1 MNPIKKLFIAFFG
14 LFPFASNAA
23 LQSEPP
29 QSPHPQEQK
38 TPSPKQPQSC
48 RDHLHKVTDLDD
60 LIRQMFQTGLF
71 DNCLYDMQPV
81 ELHQIWGVPVLPD
94 TEGLSFRASQ
104 ADVNSPFNFFVQFDV
119 SHKKKLNWLAITL
132 NKKGYEQDGTLFPS
146 GKFPDFLPEPSVIDD
161 WHTYLGGAIEL
172 RASTYIGKPDA
183 EIQPEKVYYWMNNTL
198 GNTSADELSVETY
211 IGRDGV
217 IWRLVFRK
225 GYLNFSG
232 LFTVTKFRE
241 NTDN

>member
-1 MNPIKKLFIAFFG
+1 MSPIKKLFIALLG
-14 LFPFASNAA
+14 LFSFTSNAA
-23 LQSEPP
+23 PQPEPP
-29 QSPHPQEQK
+29 QSTHSQEQN
-38 TPSPKQPQSC
+38 KQPQSC
-48 RDHLHKVTDLDD
+48 KGYLHKVTDLDD

-71 DNCLYDMQPV
+71 DNCLYDMTPE
-81 ELHQIWGVPVLPD
+81 ELHQIWGIPVLPD
-94 TEGLSFRASQ
+94 KGYDYRASQ
-104 ADVNSPFNFFVQFDV
+104 SDFGSPFNFFVQYYTFPNE
-119 SHKKKLNWLAITL
+119 KLKQFSIAL

-146 GKFPDFLPEPSVIDD
+146 GKFPEFLPEPSVIDD
-161 WHTYLGGAIEL
+161 WHP
-172 RASTYIGKPDA
+172 YIGGTYELTSSNYIAKPDA

-198 GNTSADELSVETY
+198 GNTSTYELSVETY
-211 IGRDGV
+211 IGRDGI